1 MDQALVH
8 VASPARLVAGGPM
21 PVNLLAP
28 AMILVNLPAML
39 LLAWVAGRLLGVRWR
54 SWASVLACGF
64 TGYLAG
70 GSLALLMAHGEA
82 TAGGF
87 ERNVWIFGVVF
98 TMAATAG
105 FELLARPRR
114 RLATAAVPTSFPHP
128 VRGIKR
134 SAQRGRRYLQII
146 RIAIRY
152 GLGPYL
158 GFGSGDRGADRAAST
173 ARRVRLALEEA
184 GGMFVK
190 LGQMLSTRPDVVSPA
205 MAQELT
211 RLQEHV
217 SPADPEAVRA
227 LVEQEMGR
235 PVAGVFAEF
244 GWEPVAAASIAQ
256 AHQATLPGGE
266 QVIVKVQRPG
276 IAEAVDTDL
285 SILGRL
291 ARRIETRTAWGA
303 SYRVSDLA
311 AEFAANLRQELDF
324 TAEARN
330 ITETAA
336 GLEDVPKIQVPAV
349 FAELSTSRVLV
360 MEKLEGASVANTGR
374 LQQLG
379 ADGHKLA
386 DVLLRSALRVIML
399 GERFHA
405 DPHPGN
411 VWLLDDGRL
420 GLLDFGST
428 GRLDALEQASVADML
443 IAIRRRDPAQLRD
456 AVLEVATVREPVDE
470 RGLDRALA
478 RFMARHLGP
487 GAVPTAA
494 MLTDLLQIFLTLG
507 IAMPPTTSLL
517 FRTLATL
524 EGTLRTLCPGYPLV
538 QASEDFAA
546 ELAHERMAP
555 ATWQQAAQEELTDV
569 MPLLRRAPRHL
580 DHIATIIERGET
592 RARVS
597 LFSDER
603 DVRAMTNL
611 VNRVV
616 LAVLGGVLGLISVAL
631 LAVPGGPQVTGST
644 SLFDVFGYFGLFLAT
659 VLMLRT
665 LITVMRD

>member
-1 MDQALVH
+1 MDPALFDM
-8 VASPARLVAGGPM
+8 ASPAGLAAGGTTS
-21 PVNLLAP
+21 VNLLAP
-28 AMILVNLPAML
+28 AMIVVNLPAML
-39 LLAWVAGRLLGVRWR
+39 LFAWVAGRLLGVRQR
-54 SWASVLACGF
+54 SWISVLVCGF

-70 GSLALLMAHGEA
+70 GSLALLMAHGDA
-82 TAGGF
+82 TAPGAN
-87 ERNVWIFGVVF
+87 RNAWIFSVVF

-114 RLATAAVPTSFPHP
+114 RPATAAVPASLPHP
-128 VRGIKR
+128 VRSIKR
-134 SAQRGRRYLQII
+134 SARRGRRYLQII
-146 RIAIRY
+146 TIALRQ

-158 GFGSGDRGADRAAST
+158 GFGRARRGADRAGNP

-205 MAQELT
+205 AARELA

-235 PVAGVFAEF
+235 PVAEVFAEF
-244 GWEPVAAASIAQ
+244 DWEPVAAASIAQ
-256 AHQATLPGGE
+256 AHQAILPGGE

-276 IAEAVDTDL
+276 IAEAVDIDL
-285 SILGRL
+285 SILCRL
-291 ARRIETRTAWGA
+291 ARRIEARTAWGT
-303 SYRVSDLA
+303 SSRVSELA
-311 AEFAANLRQELDF
+311 AEFAANLRLELDF
-324 TAEARN
+324 GAEARN
-330 ITETAA
+330 ITEMAA
-336 GLEDVPKIQVPAV
+336 GLEDVPEIQVPAV
-349 FAELSTSRVLV
+349 FGELSTPRVLV
-360 MEKLEGASVANTGR
+360 MEELKGVSVANTGR

-379 ADGHKLA
+379 ADRRKLA
-386 DVLLRSALRVIML
+386 DILLRSALRVMML

-420 GLLDFGST
+420 GLLDFGSS

-443 IAIRRRDPAQLRD
+443 IAIRRRDPAQLLD
-456 AVLEVATVREPVDE
+456 AVLEVATVGQPVDE
-470 RGLDRALA
+470 RGLERALA

-494 MLTDLLQIFLTLG
+494 MLIELLQIFLALG
-507 IAMPPTTSLL
+507 IAMPPSTSLL

-538 QASEDFAA
+538 QAAEDFAA
-546 ELAHERMAP
+546 ELVQERMSP
-555 ATWQQAAQEELTDV
+555 ATWQQAAQEELAGV

-580 DHIATIIERGET
+580 DHIAAIIERGEA
-592 RARVS
+592 RARLS

-603 DVRAMTNL
+603 DVRAVTKL
-611 VNRVV
+611 VNRIV

-644 SLFDVFGYFGLFLAT
+644 SLFDVFGYMGLFLAT

>member
-1 MDQALVH
+1 MDQALFHMVG
-8 VASPARLVAGGPM
+8 VTCLAAGAARS
-21 PVNLLAP
+21 VNLLDP
-28 AMILVNLPAML
+28 VMILVNLPAML
-39 LLAWVAGRLLGVRWR
+39 LFAWVAGRLLGVRQR
-54 SWASVLACGF
+54 SWVSVLVCGF

-70 GSLALLMAHGEA
+70 GSLALLMAHGDA
-82 TAGGF
+82 TAPGAN
-87 ERNVWIFGVVF
+87 RNAWIFGVVF

-105 FELLARPRR
+105 FELFARPGR
-114 RLATAAVPTSFPHP
+114 RLATAAVPASLPHP
-128 VRGIKR
+128 VRSIRR
-134 SAQRGRRYLQII
+134 SARRGHRYLRII
-146 RIAIRY
+146 GIVLRY

-158 GFGSGDRGADRAAST
+158 GFGRGGRGADRAASP

-190 LGQMLSTRPDVVSPA
+190 MGQMLSTRPDVVSPA
-205 MAQELT
+205 VARELAQ
-211 RLQEHV
+211 LQEHV
-217 SPADPEAVRA
+217 SPSDPEAVRA
-227 LVEQEMGR
+227 LMEQDLGR
-235 PVAGVFAEF
+235 PVADVFAEF
-244 GWEPVAAASIAQ
+244 DWEPVAAASIAQ
-256 AHQATLPGGE
+256 AHQAILPGGE
-266 QVIVKVQRPG
+266 QVVVKVQRPG
-276 IAEAVDTDL
+276 IAEAVDIDL
-285 SILGRL
+285 SILCRL
-291 ARRIETRTAWGA
+291 ARRVEARTAWGA
-303 SYRVSDLA
+303 SCRASDLA
-311 AEFAANLRQELDF
+311 ADFTANLRAELDF
-324 TAEARN
+324 GAEARN
-330 ITETAA
+330 ITEMAA
-336 GLEDVPKIQVPAV
+336 GLDDVPEIEVPAV
-349 FAELSTSRVLV
+349 FGEFSTARVLV
-360 MEKLEGASVANTGR
+360 MERLEGVSVANTGR

-379 ADGHKLA
+379 VDRRKLA
-386 DVLLRSALRVIML
+386 DVLLRSLLRVMML

-470 RGLDRALA
+470 RGLERALA

-494 MLTDLLQIFLTLG
+494 MLIELLQIFLALG

-538 QASEDFAA
+538 QASEEFAA
-546 ELAHERMAP
+546 ELVQERTSP
-555 ATWQQAAQEELTDV
+555 ASWQQAAQDELAGV
-569 MPLLRRAPRHL
+569 MPLLRRVPRHL
-580 DHIATIIERGET
+580 DHIATIIERGQT
-592 RARVS
+592 RARLS

-603 DVRAMTNL
+603 DLRSVTSL
-611 VNRVV
+611 VNRIV

-644 SLFDVFGYFGLFLAT
+644 SLFDVFGYMGLFLAT